1 MESMDSKRL
10 KDEFVELSTPLI
22 ADAIIR
28 LGIVPRLAPPG
39 ILSLIPGT
47 KIAGHV
53 IPVRHYGSVDV
64 FFEGLLSAQV
74 GDVLVIDNQGRM
86 DEGCIGDLTALEARA
101 HGVAGLIVW
110 GCHRDT
116 RELLKIGLPV
126 FSYGSCPFGPLR
138 VDSRDSDA
146 FRRAQ
151 FGTIEV
157 EVGDIVF
164 ADDDG
169 VLFVP
174 GKYIGKLLS
183 LANSIMVIERKQAQ
197 AVANGQTL
205 HKQLRFDEYLEKRQQ
220 YPAYTFREHL
230 RNVGGA
236 IEE

>member
-1 MESMDSKRL
+1 METIDNKRL
-10 KDEFVELSTPLI
+10 KDEFAELSTPLI

-28 LGIVPRLAPPG
+28 LGIVPRSAPPG
-39 ILSLIPGT
+39 IRPLIPGT
-47 KIAGHV
+47 QIAGRV

-64 FFEGLLSAQV
+64 FFEALLSAQG
-74 GDVLVIDNQGRM
+74 GDVLVIDNQGRT

-116 RELLKIGLPV
+116 RELLRIGLPT
-126 FSYGSCPFGPLR
+126 FSYGRCPFGPLR
-138 VDSRDSDA
+138 VDSRENDA
-146 FRRAQ
+146 FTRAQ

-157 EVGDIVF
+157 EIGDIVF

-174 GKYIGKLLS
+174 GKYIEKLLS
-183 LANSIMVIERKQAQ
+183 LAHSIKVVERKQAQ

-205 HKQLRFDEYLEKRQQ
+205 HEQLRFDEYLEKRDK